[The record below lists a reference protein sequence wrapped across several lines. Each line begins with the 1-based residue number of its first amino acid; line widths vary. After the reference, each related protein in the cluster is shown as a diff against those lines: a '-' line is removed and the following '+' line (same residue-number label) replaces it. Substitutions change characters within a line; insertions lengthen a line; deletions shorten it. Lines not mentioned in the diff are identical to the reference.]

1 MDKGKKASTA
11 ERLREAMNAA
21 NKKQADLVRETKLD
35 RGAISSYLSGKYE
48 PKQNAINKLAI
59 VLGVSEMWL
68 WGYDVPKERSIAQKK
83 NDDLAQIV
91 AKMRQDPEFY
101 EIVSMIS
108 DISKTD
114 RATVKPLLEVLRSRK

>member
-48 PKQNAINKLAI
+48 PKQSAINKLAI
-59 VLGVSEMWL
+59 ALGVSEMWL

-101 EIVSMIS
+101 EIVSMLS